1 MPCLGSGGD
10 REQHV
15 RETIIGVMNVRS
27 ADTAEVTR
35 PRPSVFDTSAGD
47 GPKKQSSGR
56 DGSEN
61 CRYVLKQAEDEDVQ
75 QRRTEENNKQR
86 D

>member
-1 MPCLGSGGD
+1 MSGVWGD
-10 REQHV
+10 RELHV
-15 RETIIGVMNVRS
+15 RKTIICVMNVRS
-27 ADTAEVTR
+27 ANVTP
-35 PRPSVFDTSAGD
+35 PRVYTLILCSVVTGR
-47 GPKKQSSGR
+47 KSSGLY
-56 DGSEN
+56 GSEN